1 MGLGG
6 GAKNG
11 AGPQLTDLPVRQY
24 VDVDG
29 VRISYR
35 QAGAGP
41 DLVLLHGLAG
51 NARTWERQ
59 FEAFA
64 DQFRIT
70 AWDAPGYGESNLVAT
85 EVEAYADALTAF
97 TEALGIDRFILLGH
111 SMGGIVAGNAAGRY
125 ADRVRGLILSCTMLG
140 RKQTKGAPL
149 GKKYLARLTQLDKLA
164 PMEYG
169 RARAKSMTA
178 PDCDPAILEHFAGIA
193 AETRKDGLEAAA
205 RVISEADN
213 EPAFA
218 GLSMPVLVLAG
229 DIDQTVTKDFTEEM
243 IAAVPE
249 TVPALQAHYLPGVAH
264 APYMED
270 ADAYNAVLSDFLMT
284 LR

>member
-11 AGPQLTDLPVRQY
+11 TGPQLMGLPARQY
-24 VDVDG
+24 IDVDG
-29 VRISYR
+29 VQISYR
-35 QAGAGP
+35 QVGFGP

-51 NARTWERQ
+51 NARTWEHQ
-59 FEAFA
+59 FETFA
-64 DQFRIT
+64 DQFRVT
-70 AWDAPGYGESNLVAT
+70 AWDAPGYGESDLVAT
-85 EVEAYADALTAF
+85 EIETYADTLMAF
-97 TEALGIDRFILLGH
+97 TAALGIDWFILLGH

-125 ADRVRGLILSCTMLG
+125 ADRVAALVLSCTMLG

-149 GKKYLARLTQLDKLA
+149 GEKYLARLTQLDELT
-164 PMEYG
+164 PIEYG

-178 PDCDPAILEHFAGIA
+178 PGCDPSILEQFSRIA
-193 AETRKDGLEAAA
+193 AETRRDGLEAAA

-213 EPAFA
+213 ESAFA

-229 DIDQTVTKDFTEEM
+229 EFDQTVTTDFTEAM
-243 IAAVPE
+243 IAAVPD
-249 TVPALQAHYLPGVAH
+249 TVPALETHYLPGVAH

-270 ADAYNAVLSDFLMT
+270 VGSYNAVLSDFLMT

>member
-1 MGLGG
+1 MS
-6 GAKNG
+6 
-11 AGPQLTDLPVRQY
+11 LPVRQY
-24 VDVDG
+24 IDLDG
-29 VRISYR
+29 VQISYR
-35 QAGAGP
+35 QVGVGP
-41 DLVLLHGLAG
+41 ELVLLHGLAG

-70 AWDAPGYGESNLVAT
+70 AWDAPGYGESDLVAT
-85 EVEAYADALTAF
+85 KNETYADTLTAF
-97 TEALGIDRFILLGH
+97 TAVLGIDRFILLGH

-125 ADRVRGLILSCTMLG
+125 ADRVVGVILSCTMLG
-140 RKQTKGAPL
+140 RKQAKGAPL
-149 GKKYLARLTQLDKLA
+149 GEKYLARLIQLDELT
-164 PMEYG
+164 PIEYG

-178 PDCDPAILEHFAGIA
+178 PGCDPAILEHFSRIA
-193 AETRKDGLEAAA
+193 AETRRDGLEAAA

-213 EPAFA
+213 QPAFA

-229 DIDQTVTKDFTEEM
+229 DVDQTVTKDFTEAM

-249 TVPALQAHYLPGVAH
+249 TVPVLQTYYLPGVAH

-270 ADAYNAVLSDFLMT
+270 AEAYNAMLSDFLTT